1 MCTTLYKYFLLC
13 DATFQS
19 LDNFRIDKWSSS
31 DFILLSGIVLFLAS
45 TMGLVLD
52 NREKVYEAKYLYAD
66 DLSRAPGLGGAIC
79 CVACVLGFLVKVT
92 LLEDNLDESK
102 LFVHVNSERSDYML
116 S

>member
-31 DFILLSGIVLFLAS
+31 DFILLSVIVLFLAS

-66 DLSRAPGLGGAIC
+66 DLSRAPDLGGVVC
-79 CVACVLGFLVKVT
+79 CVVVLGFLVKVT
-92 LLEDNLDESK
+92 LLGDNLDETK
-102 LFVHVNSERSDYML
+102 LFVHGNRERSDYML